1 MNFCDKNPE
10 LPATCAAD
18 ATSLA
23 TPEMIRGFRYVDDDS
38 RAMLVK
44 RPSLIARIF
53 PSAKQRMINDIQ
65 NHVLAVS
72 GDEYLKNVKILYLFQ
87 RQALQEEL
95 NDRLM
100 RGAAAIRTETIKV
113 AQAKLVE
120 VSAELSK
127 NQQTL
132 IRQLENDLEFCKT
145 IKSSFLRSKYEE
157 VIARHIEEVFDTFD
171 RLSRHFKEFLDL
183 RIGSAQP
190 LVTA

>member
-1 MNFCDKNPE
+1 MYFGDKNPE
-10 LPATCAAD
+10 LPATSAAD
-18 ATSLA
+18 STSLA
-23 TPEMIRGFRYVDDDS
+23 TPEMIRGFRYVDDNT

-65 NHVLAVS
+65 NAVLSLS
-72 GDEYLKNVKILYLFQ
+72 GEEYLANVRILFQFQ
-87 RQALQEEL
+87 RQALQEDL

-100 RGAAAIRTETIKV
+100 RGAAALRTETIKV
-113 AQAKLVE
+113 AQTKLVE

-127 NQQTL
+127 NQKIL
-132 IRQLENDLEFCKT
+132 IRQLEDDLEFCKT
-145 IKSSFLRSKYEE
+145 IKSGFLRSKYEE
-157 VIARHIEEVFDTFD
+157 AIARHVEEVFDTFE
-171 RLSRHFKEFLDL
+171 RLSKHFKDFLDL

>member
-1 MNFCDKNPE
+1 MCFGDKNPE
-10 LPATCAAD
+10 LPATSAAD
-18 ATSLA
+18 STSLA
-23 TPEMIRGFRYVDDDS
+23 TPEMIRGFRYVDDNT

-65 NHVLAVS
+65 NAVLSLS
-72 GDEYLKNVKILYLFQ
+72 GEEYLANVRILFQFQ
-87 RQALQEEL
+87 RQALQEDL

-100 RGAAAIRTETIKV
+100 RGAAALRTETIKM
-113 AQAKLVE
+113 AQTKLVE

-127 NQQTL
+127 NQKIL
-132 IRQLENDLEFCKT
+132 IHQLEDDLEFCKT
-145 IKSSFLRSKYEE
+145 IKSGFLRSKYEE
-157 VIARHIEEVFDTFD
+157 AIARHVEEVFDTFE
-171 RLSRHFKEFLDL
+171 RLSKHFKDFLDL

>member
-1 MNFCDKNPE
+1 MYFGDKNPE
-10 LPATCAAD
+10 LPATSAAD
-18 ATSLA
+18 STSLA
-23 TPEMIRGFRYVDDDS
+23 TPEMIRGFRYVYDNT

-65 NHVLAVS
+65 NAVLSLS
-72 GDEYLKNVKILYLFQ
+72 GEEYLANVRILFQFQ
-87 RQALQEEL
+87 RQALQEDL

-100 RGAAAIRTETIKV
+100 RGAAALRTETIKM
-113 AQAKLVE
+113 AQTKLVE

-127 NQQTL
+127 NQKIL
-132 IRQLENDLEFCKT
+132 IRQLEDDLEFCKT
-145 IKSSFLRSKYEE
+145 IKSGFLRSKYEE
-157 VIARHIEEVFDTFD
+157 AIARHVEEVFDTFE
-171 RLSRHFKEFLDL
+171 RLSKHFKDFLDL

>member
-1 MNFCDKNPE
+1 MIFDDKNPH
-10 LPATCAAD
+10 LPAAYAGD
-18 ATSLA
+18 STSLV
-23 TPEMIRGFRYVDDDS
+23 TPEMIQGFRYVDDDA
-38 RAMLVK
+38 RARLAK
-44 RPSLIARIF
+44 HPSWIARIF

-65 NHVLAVS
+65 NQVLSVS
-72 GDEYLKNVKILYLFQ
+72 GEEYLKNVKILYLFQ

-127 NQQTL
+127 NQQIL

-145 IKSSFLRSKYEE
+145 IKSGFLRSKYEE
-157 VIARHIEEVFDTFD
+157 AIAKHTEEVFDTFD
-171 RLSRHFKEFLDL
+171 RLSKHFKEFLDL
-183 RIGSAQP
+183 RIGSAQLP
-190 LVTA
+190 AAA